1 MRKEIKAFFA
11 VLISLMSISYVNAQ
25 QSGLSPD
32 LQKIIWASHFV
43 INNYVDTVNEKE
55 FADEAI
61 AAMLQSL
68 DPHSSYIPKEEV
80 EKANEGLR
88 GDFDGIGVTFQMLE
102 DTMVVMQTISG
113 APAEKVGIMA
123 GDKIVSVDGENI
135 VKMSTNE
142 IQKRVRGPRGTDVNI
157 TVIRGGET
165 GPLQFTITRDKI
177 PLYSVDASY
186 MIDNEVGYIKI
197 NRYARTTMDEYVE
210 AFNKLSK
217 QGMKYMIIDLQGN
230 GGGFL
235 NTAKDLVSMFVPDNS
250 MVVYTE
256 GTHQP
261 RQEFR
266 SSDRYFDGDGAMMA
280 PAKRKEGQFREN
292 VTTLADHKNRLV
304 ILVDEN
310 SASASEITA
319 GALQDLD
326 RAVIVGRRTF
336 GKGLVQK
343 PFKFADGSE
352 MRLTIAKYYTPAGR
366 CVQKPYEKN
375 GKKDYAKDLSDRW
388 ARGEYMHEDSIS
400 FPDSLKYTTLYR
412 ERTIYGGGGIMPDVF
427 VPLDTTYNT
436 AYYRKVIGKGVL
448 NKYCLKYVERN
459 REKLNGKYDYEQE
472 GSFAEFNKTFV
483 VTDDMLEDMLKQADE
498 AKIERDEDQ
507 IKRSREHMKI
517 NIKALI
523 ASDLWGRGTYYEIMN
538 TQSDVVKK
546 AVEIIKDPKLY
557 KESFVDRKSKA
568 KEDGKKDK
576 KKK

>member
-1 MRKEIKAFFA
+1 
-11 VLISLMSISYVNAQ
+11 MSSYNVNAQ

-123 GDKIVSVDGENI
+123 GDKIVTVDGENI

-366 CVQKPYEKN
+366 CVQKPYEKKGN
-375 GKKDYAKDLSDRW
+375 N
-388 ARGEYMHEDSIS
+388 S
-400 FPDSLKYTTLYR
+400 F
-412 ERTIYGGGGIMPDVF
+412 
-427 VPLDTTYNT
+427 
-436 AYYRKVIGKGVL
+436 
-448 NKYCLKYVERN
+448 
-459 REKLNGKYDYEQE
+459 
-472 GSFAEFNKTFV
+472 
-483 VTDDMLEDMLKQADE
+483 
-498 AKIERDEDQ
+498 
-507 IKRSREHMKI
+507 H
-517 NIKALI
+517 
-523 ASDLWGRGTYYEIMN
+523 
-538 TQSDVVKK
+538 
-546 AVEIIKDPKLY
+546 
-557 KESFVDRKSKA
+557 
-568 KEDGKKDK
+568 
-576 KKK
+576 

>member
-1 MRKEIKAFFA
+1 
-11 VLISLMSISYVNAQ
+11 MSFLWANAEQ
-25 QSGLSPD
+25 QVQVTLSPD
-32 LQKIIWASHFV
+32 IQKLIWASHYV
-43 INNYVDTVNEKE
+43 INNYVDTVNQKE

-123 GDKIVSVDGENI
+123 GDKIVTVDGENI

-157 TVIRGGET
+157 TVVRSGET
-165 GPLQFTITRDKI
+165 APLQFTITRDKI

-210 AFNKLSK
+210 AFNKLTK

-235 NTAKDLVSMFVPDNS
+235 NTAKELVSMFVPENS

-256 GTHQP
+256 GVHQP
-261 RQEFR
+261 RQEYR
-266 SSDRYFDGDGAMMA
+266 SSDRYFDGDGAMME
-280 PAKRKEGQFREN
+280 PSKRKEGQFREN
-292 VTTLADHKNRLV
+292 VTKPDDHTNRLV

-400 FPDSLKYTTLYR
+400 FPDSLKYTTLYK

-436 AYYRKVIGKGVL
+436 LYYRKMVGKGIL

-459 REKLNGKYDYEQE
+459 RERLNGKYDYERE
-472 GSFAEFNKTFV
+472 GSFEEFNKDFV
-483 VTDDMLEDMLKQADE
+483 VSDEMVEELLKQADD
-498 AKIERDEDQ
+498 AKIERDSAQ
-507 IKRSREHMKI
+507 LKRSLDHMKI
-517 NIKALI
+517 NMKALI
-523 ASDLWGRGTYYEIMN
+523 ASDLWGHAKYYEIMN
-538 TQSDVVKK
+538 TQSDIMKK
-546 AVEIIKDPKLY
+546 AIEIIKDPALY
-557 KESFVDRKSKA
+557 KASFVDRKSKGGDDVKDDA
-568 KEDGKKDK
+568 KKVKKDK

>member
-310 SASASEITA
+310 SASA
-319 GALQDLD
+319 
-326 RAVIVGRRTF
+326 
-336 GKGLVQK
+336 
-343 PFKFADGSE
+343 
-352 MRLTIAKYYTPAGR
+352 
-366 CVQKPYEKN
+366 
-375 GKKDYAKDLSDRW
+375 
-388 ARGEYMHEDSIS
+388 
-400 FPDSLKYTTLYR
+400 
-412 ERTIYGGGGIMPDVF
+412 
-427 VPLDTTYNT
+427 
-436 AYYRKVIGKGVL
+436 
-448 NKYCLKYVERN
+448 
-459 REKLNGKYDYEQE
+459 
-472 GSFAEFNKTFV
+472 
-483 VTDDMLEDMLKQADE
+483 
-498 AKIERDEDQ
+498 
-507 IKRSREHMKI
+507 
-517 NIKALI
+517 
-523 ASDLWGRGTYYEIMN
+523 
-538 TQSDVVKK
+538 
-546 AVEIIKDPKLY
+546 
-557 KESFVDRKSKA
+557 
-568 KEDGKKDK
+568 
-576 KKK
+576 